1 MIIIENMSFPKA
13 TKISRTNQHFLLQ
26 IKPDPT
32 MKLSQTQ
39 ELAQTDVINQIH
51 KAGKDL
57 FKPNG
62 AVKVGGNDQ
71 VKSGELYGRTVKISE
86 MADAMERYNLV
97 LQVNLSGDERQ
108 VAMAT
113 ANELRAGAN
122 ISSDTG
128 SFSLVK
134 SGNYLRG
141 IDSL

>member
-1 MIIIENMSFPKA
+1 
-13 TKISRTNQHFLLQ
+13 
-26 IKPDPT
+26 
-32 MKLSQTQ
+32 MKLSPTQ

-62 AVKVGGNDQ
+62 AVKIGGNDQ
-71 VKSGELYGRTVKISE
+71 MKSGELYGRTVKISE
-86 MADAMERYNLV
+86 MADAMDKYNLV
-97 LQVNLSGDERQ
+97 LQVNLLGDDRQ

>member
-1 MIIIENMSFPKA
+1 MSFPKPSNI
-13 TKISRTNQHFLLQ
+13 TRTDQHFLLQ

-32 MKLSQTQ
+32 MKFDATQ
-39 ELAQTDVINQIH
+39 QLAQTDIINQIH

-62 AVKVGGNDQ
+62 AVKVGGNQ
-71 VKSGELYGRTVKISE
+71 QMKSGELYGRTVKISE
-86 MADAMERYNLV
+86 MAEAMDKYNLV
-97 LQVNLSGDERQ
+97 LQVNLTGDNRQ

-141 IDSL
+141 VDLL

>member
-1 MIIIENMSFPKA
+1 MSFPKA
-13 TKISRTNQHFLLQ
+13 TNISRTDQHFLLQ
-26 IKPDPT
+26 MKPDPT
-32 MKLSQTQ
+32 MKLSPTQ

-62 AVKVGGNDQ
+62 AVQLGSSEK

-86 MADAMERYNLV
+86 MADAMDKYNLV
-97 LQVNLSGDERQ
+97 MQVNLSGDNRQ